1 MDSQFSE
8 TVDHNNELDS
18 DTVTLNGF
26 CFCTRHGLEVCKK
39 CPMDNVGMNNSTVE
53 DVLHEKVA
61 EEILQKKWK
70 GDERSPLTV
79 AHMWT
84 KLSSGKPGCTAHKE
98 VGCKECFNWGDKL
111 VNEMQGAKRTARRM
125 RKHRDKHAA
134 VE

>member
-1 MDSQFSE
+1 
-8 TVDHNNELDS
+8 
-18 DTVTLNGF
+18 
-26 CFCTRHGLEVCKK
+26 
-39 CPMDNVGMNNSTVE
+39 MNNSTVE

-70 GDERSPLTV
+70 GDERPPLTV

-84 KLSSGKPGCTAHKE
+84 KLSGGKPGCTAHKE
-98 VGCKECFNWGDKL
+98 VGCQECFNWGDKL